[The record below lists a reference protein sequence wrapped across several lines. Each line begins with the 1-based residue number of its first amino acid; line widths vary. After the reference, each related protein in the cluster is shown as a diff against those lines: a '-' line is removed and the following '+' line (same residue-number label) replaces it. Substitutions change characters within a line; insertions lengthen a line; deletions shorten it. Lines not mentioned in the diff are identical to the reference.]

1 MRKRISA
8 GTLTLFFLSLM
19 LTGLLYG
26 CVSPLKV
33 DYNPVSGEEKA
44 SLSRSV
50 PILIKPFTDKRA
62 GVALGADPLEVG
74 SIDATVQDMY
84 GARVI
89 LSTAPATLM
98 TEGFKKYLR
107 AEGYTVVS
115 PDKATSS
122 FSGII
127 LSGEI
132 REFSLH
138 IGPRDNIDIE
148 LYAEF
153 KDNDNDAIIW
163 SGLAKEK
170 DSIYAGVFGD
180 SKKMVSKYI
189 SGTISKVFG
198 KIIKKAGP
206 GIKKMSRIGENSGNR
221 GSTVNQIKGGT
232 AREVG
237 RLIVKTLPARAEVY
251 INGVYYGLT
260 PMTLKLRPGIY
271 RLILKKDGFNKFM
284 EKIALGSG
292 RATEMETTLKEE
304 K

>member
-1 MRKRISA
+1 
-8 GTLTLFFLSLM
+8 LTPLLLSLL

-62 GVALGADPLEVG
+62 GVTQGADPLEVG
-74 SIDATVQDMY
+74 SIDSTVQDMY
-84 GARVI
+84 GSRLI
-89 LSTAPATLM
+89 LSTAPAVLI
-98 TEGFKKYLR
+98 TEGFKKYLT
-107 AEGYTVVS
+107 AAGYTVVS
-115 PDKATSS
+115 PKKATSS

-132 REFSLH
+132 REFSLD
-138 IGPRDNIDIE
+138 IGPRDNIDIQ

-153 KDNDNDAIIW
+153 RDKDNAAIIW

-180 SKKMVSKYI
+180 SRRMVSKYI
-189 SGTISKVFG
+189 SGTLSKVFG
-198 KIIKKAGP
+198 KIIEKAGSN
-206 GIKKMSRIGENSGNR
+206 IEKMSRVGEGSGN
-221 GSTVNQIKGGT
+221 GSGNGNEGYDGKVRP
-232 AREVG
+232 AG
-237 RLIVKTLPARAEVY
+237 RLIVKTLPARAKVY

-271 RLILKKDGFNKFM
+271 NLILKKEGFNKFM

-292 RATEMETTLKEE
+292 RATEMETALKEE